1 MLPEASMGPTG
12 KESSLRSFTSSVV
25 KRKVCLVGEE
35 EVGKTSLIRR
45 FVTGEFDEA
54 YVRTLGA
61 VVSKKSLSLD
71 TTEGRVRVDML
82 VYDITGKRTFL
93 ELFRDAYL
101 KGVAGVLA
109 VFDMTRRRTLVDLAP
124 WIDGV
129 LREAGSIPVLALGN
143 KSDLQDRIE
152 VQAEDIDSVLGPRKV
167 GVVRTSAKTGVRVED
182 AFLRLARDMLLA
194 SHR

>member
-1 MLPEASMGPTG
+1 MGPTG

>member
-1 MLPEASMGPTG
+1 MSAVASMSPEGLDALHRLFGSTI
-12 KESSLRSFTSSVV
+12 V

-35 EVGKTSLIRR
+35 GVGKTSLIRR
-45 FVTGEFDEA
+45 FVTGEFDEM

-61 VVSKKSLSLD
+61 VVSKKSVDLEGA
-71 TTEGRVRVDML
+71 EGRARVDML

-109 VFDMTRRRTLVDLAP
+109 VFDMTRRRTLIDLAP

-129 LREAGSIPVLALGN
+129 REEAGGIPVLALGN
-143 KSDLQDRIE
+143 KSDLHDWIE
-152 VQAEDIDSVLGPRKV
+152 VQEEDIDSVLGPRNV
-167 GVVRTSAKTGVRVED
+167 GAVRTSAKTGANVEE
-182 AFLRLARDMLLA
+182 AFLGLARDMLLA
-194 SHR
+194 SRL